1 MARRMTGLVRVAVV
15 DDHPVFREGTAA
27 LLDRESDMRVVGLGA
42 TLNDANGFLDH
53 ADPPDVLL
61 LDIRLGDES
70 GLRLL
75 ERSPGHTAIVIF
87 TAYDY
92 PQYVRVALDAGAS
105 GFVAKSDPSS
115 DLLAAVRRAADGK
128 LAFTRRPGLPAHALT
143 AREMEVVRLVVD
155 GCSNDEIGHRLGIKV
170 KTVEAHIG
178 RMFVREGVHS
188 RTELAIRAV
197 REGWL
202 DFPSTD

>member
-1 MARRMTGLVRVAVV
+1 MSAIVRVAVV

-27 LLDRESDMRVVGLGA
+27 LLDREPDLRVVGLGA
-42 TLNDANGFLDH
+42 NLNDANRFLDQ
-53 ADPPDVLL
+53 ADPPDVIL

-75 ERSPGHTAIVIF
+75 ERPAGHTAIVIF
-87 TAYDY
+87 TAFDY

-105 GFVAKSDPSS
+105 GFVAKSDSSS

-143 AREMEVVRLVVD
+143 AREMDVVRLVAD
-155 GCSNDEIGHRLGIKV
+155 GCSNDEIGQRLGITV
-170 KTVEAHIG
+170 KTVEAHLG
-178 RMFVREGVHS
+178 RMFVRAGVHS

-202 DFPSTD
+202 DLPSTD

>member
-1 MARRMTGLVRVAVV
+1 MSAIVRVAVV

-27 LLDRESDMRVVGLGA
+27 LLDREPDIRVVGLGA
-42 TLNDANGFLDH
+42 NLNDAIGFLDQ

-87 TAYDY
+87 TAFDY
-92 PQYVRVALDAGAS
+92 PQYVRAALDAGAS
-105 GFVAKSDPSS
+105 GFIAKSDPSS
-115 DLLAAVRRAADGK
+115 DLLAAVRHAADGR
-128 LAFTRRPGLPAHALT
+128 LAFTRRPGSPAYALT
-143 AREMEVVRLVVD
+143 AREMEVVRLVAD
-155 GCSNDEIGHRLGIKV
+155 GCSNDEIGQRLGITV
-170 KTVEAHIG
+170 KTVEAHLG
-178 RMFVREGVHS
+178 RMFVRAGVHS

-202 DFPSTD
+202 DLPRID

>member
-1 MARRMTGLVRVAVV
+1 MSAIVRIAVI

-27 LLDRESDMRVVGLGA
+27 LLDREPDMRVVGLGA
-42 TLNDANGFLDH
+42 DLKDASGFLDDP
-53 ADPPDVLL
+53 DPPDVLL
-61 LDIRLGDES
+61 LDIRLGDQS

-87 TAYDY
+87 TAFDY

-105 GFVAKSDPSS
+105 GFVSKSDPSS
-115 DLLAAVRRAADGK
+115 DLVAAVRRAADGK

-143 AREMEVVRLVVD
+143 ARETEVVRLVVD
-155 GCSNDEIGHRLGIKV
+155 GCSNDEIGQRLGVTV
-170 KTVEAHIG
+170 KTVEAHLG
-178 RMFVREGVHS
+178 RMFVRAGVHS

-202 DFPSTD
+202 DLPSND